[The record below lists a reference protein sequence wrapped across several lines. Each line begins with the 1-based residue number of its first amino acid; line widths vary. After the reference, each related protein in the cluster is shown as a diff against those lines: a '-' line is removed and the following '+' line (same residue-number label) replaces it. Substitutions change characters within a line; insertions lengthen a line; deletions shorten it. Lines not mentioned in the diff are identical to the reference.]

1 MTFRSLARLRL
12 QIGVTIAND
21 VFPEAIEY
29 FLGQAGGDDLDSDE
43 EDEDSEDDDE
53 EEEIDLEKPRPKK
66 QKNA

>member
-1 MTFRSLARLRL
+1 MLWNADTRA
-12 QIGVTIAND
+12 QIGVSIAND